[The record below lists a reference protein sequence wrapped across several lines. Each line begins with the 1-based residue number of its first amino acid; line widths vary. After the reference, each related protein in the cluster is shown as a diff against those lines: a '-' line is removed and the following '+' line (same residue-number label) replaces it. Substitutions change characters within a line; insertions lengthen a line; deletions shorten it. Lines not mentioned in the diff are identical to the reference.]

1 MINFDDYTNENIIEH
16 NSKWHYVPD
25 HPYRILIMGG
35 SVSGKLNAL
44 LNLINNQP
52 DIDKIYLYAKDPY
65 EKKYQYLIN
74 KREKVG
80 LNHFNDPKA
89 CMEYSNDMQDVH
101 KNIEDYNPIKRR
113 KILIVFDDMIA
124 DMISNNKL
132 NPIVTESFIRG
143 RKLNISIVFIMQ
155 SYFKVPKHVRLN
167 STHFFIMKIPNKR
180 ELQQIALNHSS
191 DIDFKDLMNIYKKC
205 TTGPYSFLV
214 NDTTLPS
221 DDPLRFRKNLLG

>member
-1 MINFDDYTNENIIEH
+1 MINFDDYINENIIEH
-16 NSKWHYVPD
+16 NSKWPYISD
-25 HPYRILIMGG
+25 HPYRILIIGG
-35 SVSGKLNAL
+35 SGSGKTNAL

-89 CMEYSNDMQDVH
+89 FLEYSNDIQDVY
-101 KNIEDYNPIKRR
+101 KNIEDYNPITKR

-124 DMISNNKL
+124 NIINNNKL
-132 NPIVTESFIRG
+132 NPIVTELFIRG
-143 RKLNISIVFIMQ
+143 RKFNIFIVFITH
-155 SYFKVPKHVRLN
+155 SYFKVPKDVRLN
-167 STHFFIMKIPNKR
+167 STHFFILKIPNKR
-180 ELQQIALNHSS
+180 ELQQITLNHSS
-191 DIDFKDLMNIYKKC
+191 DIDFKDFMNIYKKR
-205 TTGPYSFLV
+205 TAKPYSFLV

-221 DDPLRFRKNLLG
+221 DDPLRFRKNLLE

>member
-16 NSKWHYVPD
+16 NSKWPYIPN
-25 HPYRILIMGG
+25 HPYRILIIGG
-35 SVSGKLNAL
+35 SGSGKTNAL

-80 LNHFNDPKA
+80 LNHCLQK
-89 CMEYSNDMQDVH
+89 DVY
-101 KNIEDYNPIKRR
+101 KNIEDYTPIKKR
-113 KILIVFDDMIA
+113 KILIFFDDLIA
-124 DMISNNKL
+124 DMINNNKL
-132 NPIVTESFIRG
+132 NPIVTELFIRG
-143 RKLNISIVFIMQ
+143 RKLNISIVFIAQ
-155 SYFKVPKHVRLN
+155 SYFKVPKDVRLN
-167 STHFFIMKIPNKR
+167 STHYFIMKVPNKR

-191 DIDFKDLMNIYKKC
+191 DIDFKDFMNIYKKC
-205 TTGPYSFLV
+205 TTEPYSFLV